1 MCSWIPIVHILFSFF
16 IRFHKIDFYLGHK
29 EEGAGKRER
38 EEQKVVSFSGKVNGH
53 HLFWLLGGKIYI
65 LNKDFFRLSHA
76 KRHDNSLSFTLTVI
90 SDRIKVYGMN

>member
-1 MCSWIPIVHILFSFF
+1 MQ
-16 IRFHKIDFYLGHK
+16 
-29 EEGAGKRER
+29 ERER

-76 KRHDNSLSFTLTVI
+76 KQHDNSTSLSFTLTVI
-90 SDRIKVYGMN
+90 SDRINVYGMLYKGKNFDYPFIE

>member
-1 MCSWIPIVHILFSFF
+1 MDSNCSHFVFFFSFVF
-16 IRFHKIDFYLGHK
+16 IKLTFIWVTRKK
-29 EEGAGKRER
+29 VQERER

-90 SDRIKVYGMN
+90 SDRI